1 MSACPDCPRY
11 GNPSYQG
18 PRQATCCMEK
28 QREPDMQSQ
37 MDALKEELRNAEL
50 EASRTIN
57 NRHAR
62 RRLAKMAR

>member
-1 MSACPDCPRY
+1 
-11 GNPSYQG
+11 
-18 PRQATCCMEK
+18 MEK